1 VPGGRAPHLWLDGH
15 RSLYDQLGRGFTLL
29 RFNRGAA
36 TGAIEQAAKTAHMP
50 LDVVDIA
57 LDAGR
62 DLYMRDLALIR
73 PDLVVA
79 WRGNRLPEDC
89 AALIAR
95 VTGR

>member
-1 VPGGRAPHLWLDGH
+1 
-15 RSLYDQLGRGFTLL
+15 
-29 RFNRGAA
+29 
-36 TGAIEQAAKTAHMP
+36 
-50 LDVVDIA
+50 
-57 LDAGR
+57 
-62 DLYMRDLALIR
+62 MRDLALIR